1 MGFQQGLSGLNL
13 SSKALDAIGNNVAN
27 ANTVGF
33 KSARANFSDVYAAS
47 LAGAGASQVGIGG
60 SVTNIAQQF
69 TQGNVTTTNNSLDL
83 AINGNGFFRM
93 SDNGT
98 ITFTRNGQLQV
109 DKDGFLINGSGLRVT
124 GYTADSTG
132 SIVVGDFV
140 DLRLSSASIEPAA
153 TTTSAVQVN
162 LDSRSTEP
170 TAMTAGKATG
180 VAVPGSLNIT
190 AANNSFQLRVD
201 GYPTAA
207 PVTIDIPIASYSTAA
222 DLAAAVE
229 TAINSQ
235 TTIAAQNTLVD
246 VTLNSAGQMVIT
258 SRSVGALG
266 SQGLGSSVSL
276 SAAAGDTGLSNLMGA
291 AWTAATGATVGA
303 NNFSGTST
311 ASYTASTAQTVY
323 DSLGNA
329 HNLTMYFLQSSQAN
343 TWQVYTALDG
353 TFTGT
358 PTTTAASSGSLAGTA
373 FADFTNAN
381 NGGYLNVTIDGTA
394 ASVYVPANP
403 NYTMNTLATAL
414 QAAIDTAFPTT
425 PSATVAVA
433 NGAITITSD
442 TTGGSSS
449 VTVAAGSTVP
459 ALSTAAVFG
468 GAAPI
473 GGAMNVGGYFEG
485 FYAANSADL
494 GGSITVSTPAQT
506 AMLTVPAGTYANG
519 AAYAAALQTA
529 ANAAFGPNVIAV
541 TEANERITI
550 DTAASGGIVAV
561 TDGTAHTLALAD
573 VLGSATPTATPGAA
587 AATTT
592 TPTATTL
599 SFTSAGA
606 LSTTD
611 PLSLSFDL
619 VNGATTPLAFTLDFS
634 GSSQYGLTFGVN
646 QLLQDGF
653 TSGRLSG
660 ISVSTD
666 GVIQGRY
673 SNGKSRNMGQVV
685 LANFNNANGLQSL
698 GDNQW
703 AETVESGQAIPG
715 EPGSGNLGVIQSAS
729 IEESN
734 VDLTAELV
742 NMITQQRVYQANAQS
757 IKTQDQ
763 ILQTLVN
770 LR

>member
-1 MGFQQGLSGLNL
+1 
-13 SSKALDAIGNNVAN
+13 
-27 ANTVGF
+27 
-33 KSARANFSDVYAAS
+33 
-47 LAGAGASQVGIGG
+47 
-60 SVTNIAQQF
+60 
-69 TQGNVTTTNNSLDL
+69 
-83 AINGNGFFRM
+83 
-93 SDNGT
+93 
-98 ITFTRNGQLQV
+98 
-109 DKDGFLINGSGLRVT
+109 
-124 GYTADSTG
+124 
-132 SIVVGDFV
+132 
-140 DLRLSSASIEPAA
+140 
-153 TTTSAVQVN
+153 
-162 LDSRSTEP
+162 
-170 TAMTAGKATG
+170 
-180 VAVPGSLNIT
+180 
-190 AANNSFQLRVD
+190 
-201 GYPTAA
+201 
-207 PVTIDIPIASYSTAA
+207 
-222 DLAAAVE
+222 
-229 TAINSQ
+229 
-235 TTIAAQNTLVD
+235 
-246 VTLNSAGQMVIT
+246 
-258 SRSVGALG
+258 
-266 SQGLGSSVSL
+266 
-276 SAAAGDTGLSNLMGA
+276 MGA
-291 AWTAATGATVGA
+291 AWTAATGATVGV

-311 ASYTASTAQTVY
+311 SSYTASTAQTVY

-358 PTTTAASSGSLAGTA
+358 PTTTAASSGALTGTA

-425 PSATVAVA
+425 PSATVTVA

-459 ALSTAAVFG
+459 ALDPAIVFG
-468 GAAPI
+468 GTGSISA
-473 GGAMNVGGYFEG
+473 GGVFTGVYAGG
-485 FYAANSADL
+485 SADL
-494 GGSITVSTPAQT
+494 GGSISVSTSTQT
-506 AMLTVPAGTYANG
+506 AMLTVPAAAYADA

-529 ANAAFGPNVIAV
+529 ANAAFGANVIAV
-541 TEANERITI
+541 SEAAGVVSI
-550 DTAASGGIVAV
+550 DTVVSGDIQAV
-561 TDGTAHTLALAD
+561 TAGTAHTLALAD

-592 TPTATTL
+592 TPTPTTL

-611 PLSLSFDL
+611 PISLSFDL